1 MSAIATPQKFY
12 FAKEIKVEEILYFAA
27 KCVEISLSVVSLAM
41 VFRMLLPIFV
51 NPEDSRAYAVAF
63 YITEPFIIPVRAIM
77 VKFNIAQG
85 TPFDWSFTVTYL
97 LIWLLQMMLPVI

>member
-1 MSAIATPQKFY
+1 MATPQKFY
-12 FAKEIKVEEILYFAA
+12 LKKESEVEEILYFTA
-27 KCVEISLSVVSLAM
+27 KCIEISLSVVSLAM

-63 YITEPFIIPVRAIM
+63 CITEPFIIPVRAIM

-97 LIWLLQMMLPVI
+97 LIWVLQMLLPVI

>member
-1 MSAIATPQKFY
+1 MAAPQKFY
-12 FAKEIKVEEILYFAA
+12 LTKEFKVEEILYFVA
-27 KCVEISLSVVSLAM
+27 KCIEISLSVVSLAM
-41 VFRMLLPIFV
+41 VFRMLLPIFI

-63 YITEPFIIPVRAIM
+63 FITEPFIIPVRAIM